1 MYNSYWNGMGYQPQY
16 YGMNNGA
23 MPDQLAQ
30 MRAQQQQP
38 PQAQPQAAPQQQSN
52 SGLIWVQGEAGA
64 KSFIV
69 SPGSTVMLMD
79 SENSVFYLK
88 SSDASGMPL
97 PLRVFEYAERTSNV
111 PQSPNFGAQ
120 APNGFDPTNYIT
132 RKEFEEFMAN
142 FAAPSAPEKKASKG
156 DSEK

>member
-1 MYNSYWNGMGYQPQY
+1 MYNNGYWNGYQPNY

-23 MPDQLAQ
+23 IPDQLTQ
-30 MRAQQQQP
+30 IRAQQQQA
-38 PQAQPQAAPQQQSN
+38 AQPPQQQSN

-88 SSDASGMPL
+88 STDASGMPL
-97 PLRVFEYAERTSNV
+97 PLRVFEYTERTATV
-111 PQSPNFGAQ
+111 TQSPNFGAQ
-120 APNGFDPTNYIT
+120 APNSFDPNNYIT

-142 FAAPSAPEKKASKG
+142 FAVPSAPEKKSSKG
-156 DSEK
+156 DSEI

>member
-1 MYNSYWNGMGYQPQY
+1 MYNNGYWNAYQPNY

-30 MRAQQQQP
+30 MRAQQQQS
-38 PQAQPQAAPQQQSN
+38 AQPQQQQSN

-69 SPGSTVMLMD
+69 SPGTTVMLMD

-97 PLRVFEYAERTSNV
+97 PLRVFEYSERTATM
-111 PQSPNFGAQ
+111 PQSPNFGSQ
-120 APNGFDPTNYIT
+120 ALNGFDPNNYIT
-132 RKEFEEFMAN
+132 RKEFEEVMAN
-142 FAAPSAPEKKASKG
+142 LAVSSGPKNKQSKG
-156 DSEK
+156 DAEK

>member
-1 MYNSYWNGMGYQPQY
+1 MMYNFWNPTGYQPQY

-30 MRAQQQQP
+30 MRALQQFPQQQP
-38 PQAQPQAAPQQQSN
+38 QSN

-64 KSFIV
+64 KSYLV

-79 SENSVFYLK
+79 SENTVFYLK

-97 PLRVFEYAERTSNV
+97 PLRIFDYSERKESIHTESER
-111 PQSPNFGAQ
+111 AQ
-120 APNGFDPTNYIT
+120 QNPPSIDPSNYIT
-132 RKEFEEFMAN
+132 RKEFDDFIE
-142 FAAPSAPEKKASKG
+142 SLSKKNTL
-156 DSEK
+156 E

>member
-1 MYNSYWNGMGYQPQY
+1 MMYNFWNPTGYQPQY

-30 MRAQQQQP
+30 MRALQQLPQQQP
-38 PQAQPQAAPQQQSN
+38 QSN

-64 KSFIV
+64 KSYLV

-79 SENSVFYLK
+79 SENTVFYLK

-97 PLRVFEYAERTSNV
+97 PLRIFDYSERRESIHTEPEPAQQN
-111 PQSPNFGAQ
+111 SPAI
-120 APNGFDPTNYIT
+120 DPKNYVT
-132 RKEFEEFMAN
+132 RKEFDDFIESLSNKNTTE
-142 FAAPSAPEKKASKG
+142 
-156 DSEK
+156 

>member
-1 MYNSYWNGMGYQPQY
+1 MYNKGYWNDGQPY
-16 YGMNNGA
+16 YDEINNGA
-23 MPDQLAQ
+23 MPDQLSL
-30 MRAQQQQP
+30 MRSRQQQP
-38 PQAQPQAAPQQQSN
+38 SQSQQQYN

-64 KSFIV
+64 KSFIL
-69 SPGSTVMLMD
+69 PPNTTVMLMD

-97 PLRVFEYAERTSNV
+97 PLRVFEYAEKTATV

-142 FAAPSAPEKKASKG
+142 FAAPSAPEKKSSKG

>member
-1 MYNSYWNGMGYQPQY
+1 MYNSGYWNGYQPNY

-23 MPDQLAQ
+23 MPDQLSQ
-30 MRAQQQQP
+30 MRAQQQQVS
-38 PQAQPQAAPQQQSN
+38 QPQQQSN
-52 SGLIWVQGEAGA
+52 NGLIWVQGEAGA

-97 PLRVFEYAERTSNV
+97 PLRVFDYAERTATV
-111 PQSPNFGAQ
+111 PQSSNFGVQ
-120 APNGFDPTNYIT
+120 APNGFDPNNYIT
-132 RKEFEEFMAN
+132 RKEFDEAMAN
-142 FAAPSAPEKKASKG
+142 FSASSKAEKAIKSREDKSN
-156 DSEK
+156 D

>member
-1 MYNSYWNGMGYQPQY
+1 MYNNGYWNGYQPNY

-23 MPDQLAQ
+23 MPDQLTQ
-30 MRAQQQQP
+30 MRAQQQQA
-38 PQAQPQAAPQQQSN
+38 AQPPQQQSN

-97 PLRVFEYAERTSNV
+97 PLRVFEYAERTATV
-111 PQSPNFGAQ
+111 PQSPNFGTQ

-142 FAAPSAPEKKASKG
+142 FTAPSASEKKASKG

>member
-1 MYNSYWNGMGYQPQY
+1 MYNNGYWNGYQPNY

-30 MRAQQQQP
+30 MRSQQLPSQT
-38 PQAQPQAAPQQQSN
+38 PQQQSN

-97 PLRVFEYAERTSNV
+97 PLRVFEYAERTATV
-111 PQSPNFGAQ
+111 PQSSNFSAQ
-120 APNGFDPTNYIT
+120 APNGFDPANYIT

-142 FAAPSAPEKKASKG
+142 FAAPSAPEKKSSKG